1 VLSGFGA
8 ARWVERTKSSWGKTA
23 VPLVLGGLLVA
34 DFLSVPIPL
43 ARLESPGRIPAVY
56 SVVRDLPEGT
66 SLIELPIPQRGQAKS
81 REALYMYYSAYHWK
95 KLVNGYS
102 GYIPPGY
109 TIIGEAMQKFPSAP
123 TFKLLRDLD
132 VGYVLVHTEWFMSG
146 EGKRIKAELER
157 FSGQVNLVTAAEG
170 DYLYQLVAQ
179 PKQEKEEGA
188 PAEVGDKRKWM
199 ASSNCGSGQT
209 RLAFDGNPETGW
221 STGRPQGEGD
231 YFLLDLG
238 ESLRVQELDL
248 SLNKKPLDY
257 LRGYKL
263 EGSEDGLSW
272 QILSENSFYFP
283 ELTAGMIEDY
293 SKYRV
298 EISFDSRSVRFLR
311 LTSTLEHKS
320 RPWSIQEMVCRGEKT
335 KS

>member
-1 VLSGFGA
+1 LSGFGA
-8 ARWVERTKSSWGKTA
+8 ARWVGRTKSLWAKTA
-23 VPLVLGGLLVA
+23 LPLILGALLLT

-43 ARLESPGRIPAVY
+43 ARMDASGRVPAVY
-56 SVVRDLPEGT
+56 AAVKELPEGAA
-66 SLIELPIPQRGQAKS
+66 LIELPIPPRGQAKS
-81 REALYMYYSAYHWK
+81 REALYLYYSAYHWK

-109 TIIGEAMQKFPSAP
+109 TIIGEAMQSFPSGR
-123 TFKLLRDLD
+123 TFKLLRDLE

-146 EGKRIKAELER
+146 EGKRIKAELEN
-157 FSGQVNLVTAAEG
+157 FPGQVNLVTAAEG
-170 DYLYQLVAQ
+170 DCLYQLIAQ
-179 PKQEKEEGA
+179 PKQEQREGA
-188 PAEVGDKRKWM
+188 LVEVGDKRKWT
-199 ASSNCGSGQT
+199 ASSNCESGQT
-209 RLAFDGNPETGW
+209 SLAFDGDPETGW

-231 YFLLDLG
+231 YFLLDVG
-238 ESLRVQELDL
+238 ESLQVQELDL

-272 QILSENSFYFP
+272 QTLSENSFYFP
-283 ELTAGMIEDY
+283 QLTAGMIDDY

-298 EISFDSRSVRFLR
+298 EISFAPSRVRYLR

-320 RPWSIQEMVCRGEKT
+320 RPWSIQEIACRNEK
-335 KS
+335 SGL